1 MSCSASFLLRFVSA
15 VELRAGG
22 SLTFKIW
29 ESGQHQAV
37 ALPPR
42 SSMDVR
48 LQGTSARFLTNHAH
62 TLSQQNFAAPKVA
75 PKEQNES
82 VDLPDELRS
91 VLPKPNKNMCCRF
104 GCIRYRRT
112 RTLCRPVTDRM
123 ARKHRL
129 FSPLL
134 GPLYTKVCSFTKTR
148 DKHG

>member
-1 MSCSASFLLRFVSA
+1 MRLFPLCFVPSLIFCRALLRFCFVSA

-82 VDLPDELRS
+82 VDLRDELRTS
-91 VLPKPNKNMCCRF
+91 VSTAE
-104 GCIRYRRT
+104 IQQ
-112 RTLCRPVTDRM
+112 
-123 ARKHRL
+123 KHVLSFRL
-129 FSPLL
+129 HYSI
-134 GPLYTKVCSFTKTR
+134 
-148 DKHG
+148 